1 MLVIDPHRATPC
13 IPLTVGDPD
22 RADDDLAR
30 LANASPIP
38 DPVPVTAFEYD
49 KALRLKEFAIRR
61 LGRRA
66 KNQALAGLRALDHGP
81 DPDHGPAYRR
91 SIERTSALPM
101 TIGWLSASAIL
112 PARELGSRATPTC
125 DSGVPMSK

>member
-30 LANASPIP
+30 LADASPIP
-38 DPVPVTAFEYD
+38 DPVPIPAFEYD
-49 KALRLKEFAIRR
+49 KALFLAWVQVRPHYVRTSLRGQLRLEEFAIRR

-66 KNQALAGLRALDHGP
+66 KHQAL
-81 DPDHGPAYRR
+81 
-91 SIERTSALPM
+91 ERTSALPM

-125 DSGVPMSK
+125 DSGVPM